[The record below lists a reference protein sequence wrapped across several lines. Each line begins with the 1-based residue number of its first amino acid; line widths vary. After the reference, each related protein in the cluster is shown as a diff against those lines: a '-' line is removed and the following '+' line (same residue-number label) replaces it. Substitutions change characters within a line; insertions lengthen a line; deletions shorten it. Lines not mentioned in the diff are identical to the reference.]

1 MEIINKFLVFAADI
15 NDTILFISLKN
26 PQDSWS
32 YKVEWDYKVT
42 SNKLETYLDQK
53 VEEKCDSKTSLSIS
67 EKREIQ
73 LIAAN
78 DATNLIAF
86 TSAEKSLFVCRVL
99 NKSIKVL
106 SRRYVNRAVC
116 KIKIADNGK
125 LILADKSGNCFEYDC
140 IDFKTPGKW
149 IFSHMSQILDFVI
162 PVGFRFLFIFCLLS
176 LNV

>member
-26 PQDSWS
+26 LRDSWS
-32 YKVEWDYKVT
+32 YKVDWDFKVT
-42 SNKLETYLDQK
+42 CNKLDTYLDNK
-53 VEEKCDSKTSLSIS
+53 VEEECDNKKTLSQS

-73 LIAAN
+73 LIATNEAN
-78 DATNLIAF
+78 NLLAF
-86 TSAEKSLFVCRVL
+86 TSAEKSIFVCRVIK
-99 NKSIKVL
+99 NSIEVL

-125 LILADKSGNCFEYDC
+125 LILADKSGDCFEYDC
-140 IDFKTPGKW
+140 IDFNTPGKW

-162 PVGFRFLFIFCLLS
+162 PTGFRFLS
-176 LNV
+176 LYYST